1 MKSILAI
8 TLLAITLS
16 VFSLACYKFNQAN
29 SNAPATNSNPTQ
41 PNAQAPATT
50 SPGNGGAP
58 SSTETDKE
66 QLLKDLVA
74 VYREYLKA
82 NIEGDKETLE
92 RLLAND
98 FTARSQNQLHDKV
111 SWIGE
116 APGYPNIAGNN
127 ISNPELVGH
136 TGDTATVHLAVR
148 TAFKDNTSPVTEMI
162 SVGYVKRDGRWQIKS
177 VIVGR

>member
-1 MKSILAI
+1 MKSIFAI
-8 TLLAITLS
+8 TFLAITLS
-16 VFSLACYKFNQAN
+16 VFSLACIKSNQAN
-29 SNAPATNSNPTQ
+29 SNTGPTNLNSTQ
-41 PNAQAPATT
+41 PNANAPATP
-50 SPGNGGAP
+50 SHDNAAS

-82 NIEGDKETLE
+82 NIEGDKEALE

-116 APGYPNIAGNN
+116 APGYPNIAGNS
-127 ISNPELVGH
+127 ISNPELVGQ

-148 TAFKDNTSPVTEMI
+148 TTFKDNTSPVTEMI

-177 VIVGR
+177 IIVGR